1 MKNQSSTS
9 LKIFTVIFLTRYLNA
24 MAYRRLPVSA
34 SRLGHHYPAVSSP
47 RLSYLFPHPLARKVG
62 HIAGFQLLEVSPLHQ
77 GLIRLMDAHCLSV
90 TL

>member
-1 MKNQSSTS
+1 MNNQSSTS
-9 LKIFTVIFLTRYLNA
+9 LKVFTVIFLAGYLNA

-47 RLSYLFPHPLARKVG
+47 RLSYLSPHPLARKVG
-62 HIAGFQLLEVSPLHQ
+62 HRAGFQLLEVSHLRQ
-77 GLIRLMDAHCLSV
+77 GLIRLLDAHCHSV